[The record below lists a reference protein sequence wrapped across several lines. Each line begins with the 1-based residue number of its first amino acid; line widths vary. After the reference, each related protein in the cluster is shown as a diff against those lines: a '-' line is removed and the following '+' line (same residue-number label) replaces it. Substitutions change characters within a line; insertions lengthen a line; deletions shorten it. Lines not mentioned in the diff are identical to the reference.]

1 MNGASAPSGAVALL
15 RGLRA
20 MGVER
25 IFASPGSDWAPV
37 WEALAAPHADRDLPQ
52 YVSSRHEET
61 AVAMAMGYAK
71 ATGRLPAV
79 FLHTTVGA
87 LHAAMILRAALHE
100 RIPMVVF
107 AGESIGFGEPPGPP
121 AGRQWLRLLTDTG
134 GPARLVEPCV
144 KWSFGLN
151 RSALLPHTVQRACQL
166 ATAAP
171 RGPVFVSIALEH
183 LLEPTAAE
191 APAVAALPRPA
202 EIAPEVIDEIAA
214 ALAGAR
220 HPVIIA
226 EEAGR
231 DRAAVSALVA
241 LAESLGAPVL
251 EAWQPCYVNFPRSHP
266 LYGGVVAED
275 MPGALAQADV
285 VLLVESVA
293 PWHPASA
300 APPAGTRVLVLGE
313 DPLHSRLPFWGFRAD
328 LVATGEVG
336 PSLERLVD
344 RVRQLVPPRSRAQQL
359 AQWGAKH
366 ERERATRRE
375 AARAAG
381 RGPALDNRWIAHEL
395 SDALPDDAILV
406 DETITH
412 RLDIVRLHERA
423 GAGGVY
429 EASYGG
435 LGVGLGLA
443 LGIKHAQ
450 PDRTVVCTI
459 GDGAFHYNPVVA
471 SFGAAQ
477 ELGLPILVVLFDN
490 AGYASQKRDVG
501 VYYPD
506 GDAVR
511 SGRAAGTSITPRPDY
526 VMLARAY
533 GGTGERVERPDDVGP
548 ALRRGLEAVAS
559 GQLALVHLVLPPVG
573 GSTA

>member
-1 MNGASAPSGAVALL
+1 MSAAPSGAHALL

-37 WEALAAPHADRDLPQ
+37 WEALAAPHADRDFPR

-87 LHAAMILRAALHE
+87 LHATMIVRAALHE
-100 RIPMVVF
+100 RIPMVVL
-107 AGESIGFGEPPGPP
+107 AGESIGFAEPPGPKV
-121 AGRQWLRLLTDTG
+121 GRQWLRLLTDTG
-134 GPARLVEPCV
+134 GPARLMAPCV
-144 KWSFGLN
+144 KWSFALN

-166 ATAAP
+166 AMAAP
-171 RGPVFVSIALEH
+171 RGPVFVSV
-183 LLEPTAAE
+183 PTEYLMETMVAS
-191 APAVAALPRPA
+191 APATAALPRPA
-202 EIAPEVIDEIAA
+202 EVAPAVIDEIAQ
-214 ALAGAR
+214 ALCHAKQ
-220 HPVIIA
+220 PVIVT

-231 DRAAVSALVA
+231 DRAAVSSLVA

-251 EAWQPCYVNFPRSHP
+251 EAWQPYYVNFPRTHP
-266 LYGGVVAED
+266 LYGGITHEE
-275 MPGALAQADV
+275 MPDALSQADV
-285 VLLVESVA
+285 IFLVEAVA
-293 PWHPASA
+293 PWHPPSA
-300 APPAGTRVLVLGE
+300 APRDGTRVLVLGE

-328 LVATGEVG
+328 LLAAGEVG

-344 RVRQLVPPRSRAQQL
+344 RVRQIVPPRSRAAQL
-359 AQWGAKH
+359 ARWGERH
-366 ERERATRRE
+366 ERERTARRE

-381 RGPALDNRWIAHEL
+381 GASALETCWIAHEL
-395 SDALPDDAILV
+395 SEVLPDDAILV

-423 GAGGVY
+423 GAGSFF

-443 LGIKHAQ
+443 LGVRHAQ
-450 PDRTVVCTI
+450 PDRPVVCTI
-459 GDGAFHYNPVVA
+459 GDGAFHYNPVVG

-477 ELGLPILVVLFDN
+477 EHGLPIMVVLFDN
-490 AGYASQKRDVG
+490 SGYLSQKGDVAT
-501 VYYPD
+501 YYPN
-506 GDAVR
+506 GAAVQT
-511 SGRAAGTSITPRPDY
+511 GRFAGTSIAPRPDY
-526 VMLARAY
+526 VMLARAF
-533 GGTGERVERPDDVGP
+533 GGTGEKVERPGEVRP
-548 ALRRGLEAVAS
+548 ALQRGLEAVAR
-559 GQLALVHLVLPPVG
+559 GQLALVHMVLAPV
-573 GSTA
+573 